1 MKKKQKRSKN
11 YNPNQTSF
19 YFEDYLETNKKNQFS
34 NKKNMFQ
41 DRIYLLF
48 FLFFSLI
55 FIFSIQI
62 TRISLN
68 NVKIFK
74 HESSDQNFFSLRR
87 DIVDRNGILISRNI
101 SSFHVAINPKLV
113 NNKKNLLIKLRLAF
127 PELDIDDF
135 KTINPS
141 AENIAILIYNKLIPH
156 FDDNYELKITLYETP
171 RNFVEYSG

>member
-1 MKKKQKRSKN
+1 
-11 YNPNQTSF
+11 
-19 YFEDYLETNKKNQFS
+19 
-34 NKKNMFQ
+34 MFQ

-74 HESSDQNFFSLRR
+74 HESSDQNFFTLRR

-127 PELDIDDF
+127 PELDIEILKKLSKEKYFYLKKRVSQADKEKLWRLEKKELF
-135 KTINPS
+135 LNHFNP
-141 AENIAILIYNKLIPH
+141 EFTHMQIYTVI
-156 FDDNYELKITLYETP
+156 
-171 RNFVEYSG
+171 